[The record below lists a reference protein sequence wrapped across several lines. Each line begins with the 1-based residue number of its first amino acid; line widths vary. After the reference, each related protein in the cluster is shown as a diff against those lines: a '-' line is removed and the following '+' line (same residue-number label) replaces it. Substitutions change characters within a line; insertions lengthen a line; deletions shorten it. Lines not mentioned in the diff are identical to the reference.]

1 MSDVDGV
8 NEYDSDYDDSGGR
21 AFVPALTA
29 DSELTRPYR
38 TFTGAV

>member
-8 NEYDSDYDDSGGR
+8 NQCDSDYDKSGER
-21 AFVPALTA
+21 TFVPALTA
-29 DSELTRPYR
+29 DSELTRRYR